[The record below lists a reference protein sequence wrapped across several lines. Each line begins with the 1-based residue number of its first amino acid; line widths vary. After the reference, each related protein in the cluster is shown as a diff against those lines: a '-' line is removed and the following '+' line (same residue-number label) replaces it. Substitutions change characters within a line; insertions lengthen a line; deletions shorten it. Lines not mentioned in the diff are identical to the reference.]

1 MGKQIIFTLI
11 VVVAISSIFF
21 AVEAVEF
28 EPLDPPSQ
36 KIQIFPDWIKSS
48 FKFWAD
54 GHTSDTDLKN
64 ALEFLIMKKIL
75 DVSNPVEGCIGSGCG
90 FAQTDNDLDYSLT
103 PEDCNDLDPTIYPG
117 APEILGD
124 GIDQDCDG
132 VDELPN
138 FSNPDSDGDKIHDY
152 RDNCP
157 TIPNAAQVDLN
168 GNGIGDLC
176 ENDLDNDG
184 FSINDG
190 DCDDSEW
197 SFSPDVFDNTVD
209 GIDQNCDGVDGVFTN
224 DPEGAPGTGFEQ
236 TPPGNEFKPEN
247 SSDSDCNSNDQDC
260 DGYTVDDPKDP
271 RYDCEDLNS
280 EIHPGA
286 PEIPNDGIDQDCDG
300 YDLQY

>member
-1 MGKQIIFTLI
+1 M
-11 VVVAISSIFF
+11 VVGALSSIFF
-21 AVEAVEF
+21 IAEAAEF
-28 EPLDPPSQ
+28 EPLDPPNQ
-36 KIQIFPDWIKSS
+36 GIQIFPDWIKTS
-48 FKFWAD
+48 FKFWAA

-64 ALEFLIMKKIL
+64 ALQFLIKEKIL
-75 DVSNPVEGCIGSGCG
+75 DVSNSDFGCIGSGCG
-90 FAQTDNDLDYSLT
+90 FAQTDNDLDYVLT
-103 PEDCNDLDPTIYPG
+103 PEDCNDSDPTIYPG

-124 GIDQDCDG
+124 GIDQDCNGQSEGNED
-132 VDELPN
+132 PSN
-138 FSNPDSDGDKIHDY
+138 FTNHDSDGDKIYDSM
-152 RDNCP
+152 DNCP

-168 GNGIGDLC
+168 TNEIGDAC

-190 DCDDSEW
+190 DCDDSE
-197 SFSPDVFDNTVD
+197 FAFNPDAFDNRGD
-209 GIDQNCDGVDGVFTN
+209 RMDQNCDGVDGVLTN
-224 DPEGAPGTGFEQ
+224 EPEGAPGTGFEQ
-236 TPPGNEFKPEN
+236 TSPGNEFKPEN